1 MEKMRIDR
9 YLVER
14 GLAPSR
20 ERARAMIQA
29 GQVYVA
35 GRQITKPAEA
45 VAEDAVPEIR
55 GEVLPFVSRGGLKL
69 QKAVAAYALDLAGR
83 VAMDVGSS
91 TGGFTDCMLQSGA
104 GKVYAIDV
112 GTDQL
117 HPSLREDPR
126 VVVME
131 QRNAREMTP
140 DWFDETPDFAATDVS
155 FISVRLIL
163 PAMYACLA
171 PGGQAVILVKP
182 QFEAGRSRV
191 GKNGVVRDK
200 RVHQEVLTETAQF
213 AAALG
218 FSVRALDYSPITGPE
233 GNIEFLMLLE
243 KGNETALSIPDAAA
257 RVVNAAHEAL

>member
-1 MEKMRIDR
+1 MEKKRIDVL
-9 YLVER
+9 LVEQ

-20 ERARAMIQA
+20 ERARAMIKA
-29 GQVYVA
+29 GQIYVN
-35 GRQITKPAEA
+35 GRQITKPAET
-45 VAEDAVPEIR
+45 VAEDLMPEIR

-69 QKAVAAYALDLAGR
+69 QKAIKESHLDLTNR

-104 GKVYAIDV
+104 RKVYAIDV

-117 HPSLREDPR
+117 HASLRVDPR

-163 PAMYACLA
+163 PAMYACLRD
-171 PGGQAVILVKP
+171 GGEAVILVKP

-191 GKNGVVRDK
+191 GKNGVVRDQK
-200 RVHQEVLTETAQF
+200 VHLDVLTESAAF
-213 AAALG
+213 AEALG
-218 FSVRALDYSPITGPE
+218 FSVQALDYSPITGPE
-233 GNIEFLMLLE
+233 GNIEFLMLLK
-243 KGNETALSIPDAAA
+243 KGDTTSISIPDTAQ
-257 RVVNAAHEAL
+257 RVVKYAHDTL

>member
-1 MEKMRIDR
+1 MEKKRIDL
-9 YLVER
+9 YLVEL

-20 ERARAMIQA
+20 ERARAMIKA
-29 GQVYVA
+29 GQVYA
-35 GRQITKPAEA
+35 QGRQVTKPAEQIA
-45 VAEDAVPEIR
+45 DTVTPEIR

-69 QKAVAAYALDLAGR
+69 QKAVRDYALDLTGC
-83 VAMDVGSS
+83 VCMDVGSS

-104 GKVYAIDV
+104 RKVYAIDV

-117 HPSLREDPR
+117 HASLRADPR

-131 QRNAREMTP
+131 QRNAREMIP

-163 PAMYACLA
+163 PAMYACLRD
-171 PGGQAVILVKP
+171 GGRAVILVKP

-200 RVHQEVLTETAQF
+200 KVHRDVLTETAHF
-213 AAALG
+213 AEALG
-218 FSVRALDYSPITGPE
+218 FSIQALDYSPITGPE
-233 GNIEFLMLLE
+233 GNIEFLMLLK
-243 KGNETALSIPDAAA
+243 KGGETALSIPDTAE
-257 RVVNAAHEAL
+257 RVVKAAHEAL